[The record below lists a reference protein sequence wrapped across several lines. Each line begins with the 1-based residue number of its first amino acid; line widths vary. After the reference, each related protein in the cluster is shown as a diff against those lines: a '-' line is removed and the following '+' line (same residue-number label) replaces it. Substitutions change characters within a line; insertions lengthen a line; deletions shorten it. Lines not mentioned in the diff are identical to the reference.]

1 MEHTMIEVKKLE
13 ASPQNA
19 RRTVTGKG
27 AEELQASILAHGLM
41 QNLVVTRSGDDAY
54 LVIAGGRRLEAL
66 RALQEAGKLPEDH
79 AVPCQIVADD
89 HAMELSLAENTVRQ
103 AMHPADEFEA
113 FARLADE
120 GETAEH
126 IAARFGVTPRH
137 VEQRMKL
144 SRVAPELLA
153 AYRAG
158 ELTLDGLMG
167 FTITDDHAKQMHVYE
182 SLAPWQLDDAGTIR
196 SALTEEMAEASSK
209 LAIFVGLDAYRDAGG
224 SIRTDL
230 FGEDIYLENPD
241 LLHRLAADK
250 LDAVRRQLEE
260 EGWKWV
266 EISPDRD
273 WSVVSGCGRLRTR
286 PVDAPPELLAR
297 KAQTEAELA
306 HIEQALED
314 TESDELIE
322 ALDAAESTLAGID
335 EEIESHA
342 AFDPAE
348 IGQAG
353 CYVTISHDGQLEIE
367 KGLVRREDAKRL
379 ASVDSIRPKPK
390 GGMPDSLCR
399 DLQAYRLQAAQA
411 EIATHRLI
419 ALDLLIFT
427 AARSLLGKRRSS
439 GPDVSFAPH
448 LPNARGTVPGATL
461 KAIEQALALTW
472 LHPDSEAEQFQAFL
486 TLSETEKLDLLAYCV
501 ALSLKPQLSTFNA
514 DSAFELAL
522 SLTDTRM
529 ESYWRPTQANYLGRI
544 TRDRLLSLGR
554 ELFGDQ
560 WAQARSRD
568 KKGELA
574 AELERAF
581 AHPDNVACSP
591 QQREKLRCWLPEGMA
606 FGTVGTEA
614 YQATLPQAA

>member
-1 MEHTMIEVKKLE
+1 MQYTMIEVKKLE

-19 RRTVTGKG
+19 RRTLTARG

-66 RALQEAGKLPEDH
+66 RELQAAGKLPADH

-113 FARLADE
+113 FARLADQ

-126 IAARFGVTPRH
+126 IAARFGVTARH

-144 SRVAPELLA
+144 SRVAPELLT
-153 AYRAG
+153 AYREGA
-158 ELTLDGLMG
+158 LTLDALMG
-167 FTITDDHAKQMHVYE
+167 FTITDDHAKQRQVYE
-182 SLAPWQLDDAGTIR
+182 ALAPWQLEDASAIR

-209 LAIFVGLDAYRDAGG
+209 LAKFVGLDAYREAGG

-230 FGEDIYLENPD
+230 FGEESYLEHPE

-250 LDAVRRQLEE
+250 LDTVRRALED

-266 EISPDRD
+266 EIAFDRD
-273 WSVVSGCGRLRTR
+273 WSVISGCGRLRKQ
-286 PVDAPPELLAR
+286 PVDAPPELLGR
-297 KAQTEAELA
+297 KAEAEARLA
-306 HIEQALED
+306 EIGQALED
-314 TESDELIE
+314 TESDALIE
-322 ALDAAESTLAGID
+322 ALDAAEAALAEID
-335 EEIESHA
+335 EQIDTLA

-348 IGQAG
+348 VAQAG
-353 CYVTISHDGQLEIE
+353 CYVTIGHDGQLDIE

-379 ASVDSIRPKPK
+379 ASVDSASPKPK
-390 GGMPDSLCR
+390 SGLPDSLCR
-399 DLQAYRLQAAQA
+399 DLAVYRLQAAQA
-411 EIATHRLI
+411 EIARHRLI
-419 ALDLLIFT
+419 ALDLLTFAT
-427 AARSLLGKRRSS
+427 ARSMLGKRRSS
-439 GPDVSFAPH
+439 GPDVAFQPH
-448 LPNARGTVPGATL
+448 LPTARGIVPGETL
-461 KAIEQALALTW
+461 TAIEAALPLSW
-472 LHPDSEAEQFQAFL
+472 LHPMSEAEQFQAFL
-486 TLSETEKLDLLAYCV
+486 ALSDTEKLDLLAYCV

-522 SLTDTRM
+522 SLTDARM
-529 ESYWRPTQANYLGRI
+529 ERYWRPTQANYLGRI
-544 TRDRLLSLGR
+544 TRDRLLSLGS
-554 ELFGDQ
+554 ELFGPQ

-568 KKGELA
+568 RKGELA

-581 AHPDNVACSP
+581 AEPEKTARGP
-591 QQREKLRCWLPEGMA
+591 QQLEALRRWLPDGMA
-606 FGTVGTEA
+606 FGACIE
-614 YQATLPQAA
+614 PQDASDALLAA